1 MSIHIRWLNTRYRD
15 QLVRELQALQ
25 VRKGLEYCEE
35 VRFLMAAVEKD
46 RARHQADL
54 HRWLRRWTPAYRV
67 RRTDESLFASD
78 LYLLEAT
85 LIEHLDE
92 ADLAF
97 RVLGY
102 RDMLSNLLTDESY
115 AALAPHFMSLDT
127 PSPDV
132 HSRSDLLSEARS
144 LISRLYRRYAGVP
157 AVEDIRMITAF
168 WMLAITAIGLG
179 AAVFFSLVL
188 GWPQH
193 HLMLVGVSGAIG
205 AAISTIERL
214 YRIDP
219 KHEPFKT
226 WLAIK
231 SGAFTLYLSPFIG
244 FAFALV
250 LYALMRADLLGGL
263 LVPKFACLD
272 MDLLEKCAP
281 ATPTAE
287 LAKLLCWGFLA
298 GWAERMVP
306 DVLNKLVPHAVSS
319 VRTK

>member
-1 MSIHIRWLNTRYRD
+1 MSVHIRWLNTRYRD

-25 VRKGLEYCEE
+25 VRKGLQYCEE
-35 VRFLMAAVEKD
+35 VKFLMAAVEKD

-102 RDMLSNLLTDESY
+102 RDMLSNLLTHESY
-115 AALAPHFMSLDT
+115 SALAPHFMPLDT
-127 PSPDV
+127 PSPDG
-132 HSRSDLLSEARS
+132 HSRSHLLSEARS

-157 AVEDIRMITAF
+157 AVEDIRMETASA
-168 WMLAITAIGLG
+168 MLVFTALGLG
-179 AAVFFSLVL
+179 LAFISVYF
-188 GWPQH
+188 GWSSPN
-193 HLMLVGVSGAIG
+193 LMLVGACGAVG

-244 FAFALV
+244 FVFALV
-250 LYALMRADLLGGL
+250 LYALMRADLLGGV

-272 MDLLEKCAP
+272 IDPLRKCPP
-281 ATPTAE
+281 ATPTTE